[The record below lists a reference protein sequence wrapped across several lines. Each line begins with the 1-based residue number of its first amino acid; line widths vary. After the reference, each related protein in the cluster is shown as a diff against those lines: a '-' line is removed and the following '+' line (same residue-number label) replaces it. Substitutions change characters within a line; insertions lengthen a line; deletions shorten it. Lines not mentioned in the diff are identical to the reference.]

1 LFFDEARIRVRA
13 GRGGNGIVAFRREY
27 GVPRGGPNGGNGG
40 KGGDVYVRAITRL
53 NTLNAFEHQN
63 LFVAEPGQAGGGMDR
78 TGRSGQDVIV
88 EVPLGTV
95 VRDAETGQLLGDLV
109 EEGQQVCVAHGG
121 RGGRGNAAFTTS
133 TNQAPR
139 MSEKG
144 EPGEE
149 REIDLEMKLIADVG
163 VVGMP
168 NAGKS
173 TLLSVISAARPK
185 IASYPFTTIQPNLGV
200 VNLDY
205 GSSFVVADLPG
216 LIQGA
221 SQGIGLGHE
230 FLRHVERT
238 RLLVHLLDGLAGDP
252 LETYDAIQHEL
263 AAFSETLITKPQIVV
278 LNKMDLPDVREIW
291 PLVQEMFAERKIEV
305 RAISAVAGEG
315 IRELLWEIAR
325 RLEELPAE
333 RLPEPEPILRPEVD
347 ENAFTIRESEKG
359 WHVYGIAIERTAKMT
374 NWDQYEAAAR
384 FQRVLEAMGITMA
397 LREAGVEEGDT
408 VYIGDTELEWGWQ
421 DNA

>member
-1 LFFDEARIRVRA
+1 MFFDEARIRVRA
-13 GRGGNGIVAFRREY
+13 GKGGNGIVAFRREY

-40 KGGDVYVRAITRL
+40 KGGDVLVRALSRL
-53 NTLNAFEHQN
+53 NTLVAFEHQN
-63 LFVAEPGQAGGGMDR
+63 LFIAEPGQSGGGMDR
-78 TGRSGQDVIV
+78 TGRTGKDAIV

-109 EEGQQVCVAHGG
+109 VEGQQICVAHGG
-121 RGGRGNAAFTTS
+121 RGGRGNAAFATS

-149 REIDLEMKLIADVG
+149 RQIDLELKLIADVG

-173 TLLSVISAARPK
+173 TFLSVVSAAKPK
-185 IASYPFTTIQPNLGV
+185 IAAYPFTTIQPNLGV

-205 GSSFVVADLPG
+205 QTSFVVADLPG
-216 LIQGA
+216 LIRGA
-221 SQGIGLGHE
+221 SQGVGLGHE

-238 RLLVHLLDGLAGDP
+238 RLLIHLLDGLAGDP
-252 LETYDAIQHEL
+252 LEAYDAIQREL
-263 AAFSETLITKPQIVV
+263 AAFSDALTHKPQIVV

-291 PLVQEMFAERKIEV
+291 PLVQELFAERGIEV
-305 RAISAVAGEG
+305 RAISAVSREG
-315 IRELLWEIAR
+315 TRDLLWEIVH
-325 RLEELPAE
+325 RLQELPVQDP
-333 RLPEPEPILRPEVD
+333 PEPEPVLRPQVD
-347 ENAFTIRESEKG
+347 ENAFTIRESETG

-374 NWDQYEAAAR
+374 NWSQYEAAAR

-408 VYIGDTELEWGWQ
+408 VYIGETELEWGWQ
-421 DNA
+421 DT